1 MTARS
6 IRTSTRFIGRAL
18 AVFGAAVHAS
28 SAVENHRRP
37 AKRDLELLGID
48 PKAFDQI

>member
-1 MTARS
+1 MSAQR

-37 AKRDLELLGID
+37 AKHDLETLGID

>member
-1 MTARS
+1 MRLS
-6 IRTSTRFIGRAL
+6 SGFIGRAF

-28 SAVENHRRP
+28 SAVENGRRP
-37 AKRDLELLGID
+37 AKRDLVTLGID